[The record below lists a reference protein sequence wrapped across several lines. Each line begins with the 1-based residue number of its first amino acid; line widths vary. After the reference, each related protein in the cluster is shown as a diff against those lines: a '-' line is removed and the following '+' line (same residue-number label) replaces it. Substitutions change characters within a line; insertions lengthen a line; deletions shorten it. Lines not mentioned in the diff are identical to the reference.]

1 MIVLK
6 VDDNPDMF
14 SFLKQYFSE
23 DYAILMSENNEKAL
37 SIMREEKMD
46 LVDSDVM
53 MPGIGG
59 IELCQCIKSDMRTSH
74 IPVILY
80 G

>member
-1 MIVLK
+1 MLK

-23 DYAILMSENNEKAL
+23 GYAILMSENDEKAL

-53 MPGIGG
+53 KPGIGG
-59 IELCQCIKSDMRTSH
+59 IELCQRIKSDMQTSH
-74 IPVILY
+74 VPVILY